1 MPCMVN
7 CSLFLLFGKVTT
19 GVYRRSRKESAGWQG
34 LLNEQVLRSTSGAGR
49 LQQSF
54 LRMIVRVASV
64 AGVFLLQLDSV
75 AVGLNH
81 CELWY
86 TEKPFCSGLKMS
98 ICFGV

>member
-1 MPCMVN
+1 MVN

-54 LRMIVRVASV
+54 LRMIVSVASV